1 MHLIGCLFD
10 IKSKRIDGLMDVL
23 FFFFLELF
31 SENKSR
37 EIKESD

>member
-23 FFFFLELF
+23 IFFLELF